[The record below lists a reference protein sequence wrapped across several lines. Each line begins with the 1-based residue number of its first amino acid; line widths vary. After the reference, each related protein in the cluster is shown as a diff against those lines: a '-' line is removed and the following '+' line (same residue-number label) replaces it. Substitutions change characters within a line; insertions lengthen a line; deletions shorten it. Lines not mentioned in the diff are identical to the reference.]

1 MTGLHGTQAQILI
14 TIGSEAELWHT
25 ADHRPFATVEVV
37 GVQQTMAIGS
47 VEFTRWLSRE
57 FYRRT
62 KKATS
67 KPKMADAIGVLAAM
81 ALYEGDERDVF
92 VRLARL
98 DDTIYL
104 DLGDADWSVIAIA
117 PEGWRPITNP
127 PVRFYRAAGIMALPF
142 PQSGGCVMEL
152 RPLLNVKDE
161 DDFALAVA
169 WLLAALNPNGPFP
182 VALIQGEQGSAKSTM
197 AKTLRGLPAEPL
209 VMARPKN
216 EQDLAI
222 RGQNSWVLSY
232 DNLSGVPWWLS
243 DAFCRVAT
251 GGGFVTRKLYSND
264 EEVRFNLC
272 RPQILNGIEDL
283 GYTRRPSRPWDS
295 L

>member
-1 MTGLHGTQAQILI
+1 MSSSKKTQSQLLI

-25 ADHRPFATVEVV
+25 ADHRPFATAEVV

-47 VEFTRWLSRE
+47 VDFTRWLARE

-67 KPKMADAIGVLAAM
+67 SSKMTEAIGVLAAM
-81 ALYEGDERDVF
+81 ALYDGDERPAF

-104 DLGDADWSVIAIA
+104 DLGDADWNVIAIA

-127 PVRFYRAAGIMALPF
+127 PVRFYRAPGMLALPF
-142 PQSGGCVMEL
+142 PLSGGCVMEL
-152 RPLLNVKDE
+152 RPLLNVKND

-169 WLLAALNPNGPFP
+169 WLLAALNPTGPFP

-197 AKTLRGLPAEPL
+197 AKTLRGLIDPAEPS
-209 VMARPKN
+209 VMARPKS
-216 EQDLAI
+216 EQDFAI
-222 RGQNSWVLSY
+222 RGQNSWILSCTG
-232 DNLSGVPWWLS
+232 SGLLDKS
-243 DAFCRVAT
+243 AA
-251 GGGFVTRKLYSND
+251 
-264 EEVRFNLC
+264 
-272 RPQILNGIEDL
+272 
-283 GYTRRPSRPWDS
+283 
-295 L
+295 